1 MRLLRTSLVLDDVK
15 DRMKDL
21 VKALYRTIPTG
32 AGRGGAIAKLSE
44 AQERQLLVEGAPWA
58 VAQGFGRASDLQ
70 FIEDGGRMPGAEPDV
85 LSRNAVA
92 RGLDQVGT
100 LGSGNHFL
108 EIDVIEEV
116 YLPEIAHSLGLV
128 QGGIAIGIH
137 TGSRGLGY
145 QVCDDSIERHLR
157 SLGRHHIEL
166 PDPQLACAPLKSA
179 EGREYLA
186 AMACAANFAWVNRQV
201 IMTLAEQA
209 IAKVIGRGRDSLG
222 FRLIYDVCHNIA
234 KTEEHV
240 VDGAPRKVVVHRKG
254 ATRAFGPGH
263 PLVPEAYRAIGQPVL
278 VPGDMGRASY
288 LLLGATGA
296 MAETFGSSCHG
307 AGRVASRSKMIKQT
321 AGRDLFRE
329 MADRGV
335 VVMSKSRASVAEEM
349 PEAYKDV
356 SEVVDTIEN
365 AGISRKLVKLRPL
378 GVIKG

>member
-1 MRLLRTSLVLDDVK
+1 MRTGLVLSDVK
-15 DRMKDL
+15 DRMRE
-21 VKALYRTIPTG
+21 VVQALYRAIPTG
-32 AGRGGAIAKLSE
+32 VGRGGAIARLSH
-44 AQERQLLVEGAPWA
+44 QDERRLLVEGAPWA
-58 VAQGFGRASDLQ
+58 IANGFGRESDLQ
-70 FIEDGGRMPGAEPDV
+70 YIEDGGTMAGAIPDV
-85 LSRNAVA
+85 VSKNALA

-108 EIDVIEEV
+108 EVDVIEEI
-116 YLPEIAHSLGLV
+116 YLPEIAAQLGLV

-145 QVCDDSIERHLR
+145 QVCDDNIERHLGA
-157 SLGRHHIEL
+157 LGRHHIEL
-166 PDPQLACAPLKSA
+166 PDPQLACAPIKSA

-209 IAKVIGRGRDSLG
+209 IAKALGRSADTLG

-234 KTEEHV
+234 KFEQHQ
-240 VDGAPRKVVVHRKG
+240 VDGRRRTLVVHRKG

-263 PLVPEAYRAIGQPVL
+263 PLIPEAYRAIGQPVL

-288 LLLGATGA
+288 LLLGAEGA

-321 AGRDLFRE
+321 AGRDLFAE
-329 MADRGV
+329 MAEQGV
-335 VVMSKSRASVAEEM
+335 VVMSKSRTSLAEEM

-356 SEVVDTIEN
+356 SEVVDTIEG
-365 AGISRKLVKLRPL
+365 AGISRKLVKLRPI